1 VFNQWLIGSQ
11 GGTVLVQNP
20 QTRFTGAQAVEFA
33 AWLVAVSEV
42 LPGGGK
48 EAFDMVYRDVTAT

>member
-1 VFNQWLIGSQ
+1 MFNQWLIGAQ
-11 GGTVLVQNP
+11 GGAVVVQNP
-20 QTRFTGAQAVEFA
+20 QTRFTAVQAVEFA
-33 AWLVAVSEV
+33 AWLVAVSEA